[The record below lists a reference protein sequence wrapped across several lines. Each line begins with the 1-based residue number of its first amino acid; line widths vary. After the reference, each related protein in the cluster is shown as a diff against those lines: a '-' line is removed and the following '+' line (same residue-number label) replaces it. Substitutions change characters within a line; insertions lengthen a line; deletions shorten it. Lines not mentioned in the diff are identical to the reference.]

1 MSGQSENVIGHIP
14 VVARLAIGI
23 ERLVLF
29 VTEARIIV
37 AHLGKRG
44 AGAYMSSAV
53 FGLMSGGVEDVVK
66 SGKEFRSKRAL
77 PNLTPQRI
85 LSANKENF
93 QMGYGEIVS
102 LRVVETLY
110 SVEMSLLTRDDK
122 FDFKTSLSVDR
133 IIELLRTP
141 LGSRLSVE
149 RLPLGIR
156 SRR

>member
-1 MSGQSENVIGHIP
+1 MSGQSENVLGHIP

-23 ERLVLF
+23 EQLVLF
-29 VTEARIIV
+29 VTDARIIV

-44 AGAYMSSAV
+44 AGAYVTSAV

-85 LSANKENF
+85 LSANKDNF
-93 QMGYGEIVS
+93 HMGYGEIVS
-102 LRVVETLY
+102 LRVVETPY
-110 SVEMSLLTRDDK
+110 SVEMTLLTGDDK
-122 FDFKTSLSVDR
+122 FDFKTSLSVDK
-133 IIELLRTP
+133 IVELLITP
-141 LGSRLSVE
+141 LGSKLSVD
-149 RLPLGIR
+149 RLPPGVR

>member
-85 LSANKENF
+85 LSTNKDNF
-93 QMGYGEIVS
+93 TLGYGEIVS